1 MEQCQGVKGNNG
13 DCCYIR
19 DKDWIIGPV
28 KDDKE
33 LLTRVQKEH
42 DKNLTWN
49 DLFIDYAEGKK
60 MFSDKPLWQNKESY
74 PAMRVNPELEGS
86 PCVFFD
92 NGCKIHEIKSD
103 VCKNYKCQWLWSR
116 EVKDKFAYVT
126 TEAQD
131 QTLIGIKEG
140 KFAGVVYKYGRV
152 SFAKEED
159 ANGNLPMQFQY
170 DIVDNNGI
178 QREQFDDEFFKL
190 IGDIL
195 VEVIDEQTK
204 VAIDEPVAVDRKNSS
219 K

>member
-1 MEQCQGVKGNNG
+1 MEQCQGLKGNNG
-13 DCCYIR
+13 ECCHIR
-19 DKDWIIGPV
+19 DKNWIIGKV

-33 LLTRVQKEH
+33 LLERVQKKY

-49 DLFIDYAEGKK
+49 DLFIDYDEGSK
-60 MFSDKPLWQNKESY
+60 MFPDKSDWQNKDLY
-74 PAMRVNPELEGS
+74 PAMRVRPELEGS

-103 VCKNYKCQWLWSR
+103 VCKEYKCQWLVNK
-116 EVKDKFAYVT
+116 EVRDKFVYV
-126 TEAQD
+126 ESKSQN
-131 QTLIGIKEG
+131 QTCIGIKGG

-152 SFAKEED
+152 SFGKEED
-159 ANGNLPMQFQY
+159 KNGKLQMQFQY

-178 QREQFDDEFFKL
+178 PRESFGDDFFNL

-195 VEVIDEQTK
+195 VVVMEEQTK
-204 VAIDEPVAVDRKNSS
+204 HESVNRKDSI

>member
-1 MEQCQGVKGNNG
+1 MNYCMEQCQGVKGNNG

-140 KFAGVVYKYGRV
+140 KFAGVVYKYGKV
-152 SFAKEED
+152 SFGEKEDE
-159 ANGNLPMQFQY
+159 NGNLPMKFHY
-170 DIVDNNGI
+170 DIVDNNEI
-178 QREQFDDEFFKL
+178 PREQFGEDFFTL

-195 VEVIDEQTK
+195 VEVIEEQ
-204 VAIDEPVAVDRKNSS
+204 ANNESVDRKNSS

>member
-1 MEQCQGVKGNNG
+1 MNYCMEQCQGLKGNNG
-13 DCCYIR
+13 DCCHIR
-19 DKDWIIGPV
+19 DKNWIIGKV
-28 KDDKE
+28 SDDKE
-33 LLTRVQKEH
+33 LLARVQKEY

-49 DLFIDYAEGKK
+49 DLFIDYEEGSK
-60 MFSDKPLWQNKESY
+60 MFPDKSDWQNKDLY
-74 PAMRVNPELEGS
+74 PAMRVRPELEGS

-140 KFAGVVYKYGRV
+140 KFAGVVYKYGKV
-152 SFAKEED
+152 SFGEKEDE
-159 ANGNLPMQFQY
+159 NGNLPMKFHY
-170 DIVDNNGI
+170 DIVDNNEI
-178 QREQFDDEFFKL
+178 PREQFGEDFFTL

-195 VEVIDEQTK
+195 VEVIEEQ
-204 VAIDEPVAVDRKNSS
+204 ANNESVDRKNSS

>member
-1 MEQCQGVKGNNG
+1 MS
-13 DCCYIR
+13 IR
-19 DKDWIIGPV
+19 
-28 KDDKE
+28 
-33 LLTRVQKEH
+33 
-42 DKNLTWN
+42 
-49 DLFIDYAEGKK
+49 
-60 MFSDKPLWQNKESY
+60 
-74 PAMRVNPELEGS
+74 
-86 PCVFFD
+86 
-92 NGCKIHEIKSD
+92 
-103 VCKNYKCQWLWSR
+103 
-116 EVKDKFAYVT
+116 DKFAYVT
-126 TEAQD
+126 TKEQD

-219 K
+219 Q

>member
-1 MEQCQGVKGNNG
+1 
-13 DCCYIR
+13 
-19 DKDWIIGPV
+19 
-28 KDDKE
+28 
-33 LLTRVQKEH
+33 
-42 DKNLTWN
+42 
-49 DLFIDYAEGKK
+49 
-60 MFSDKPLWQNKESY
+60 
-74 PAMRVNPELEGS
+74 MRVNPELEGS

-140 KFAGVVYKYGRV
+140 KFAGVVYKYGKV
-152 SFAKEED
+152 SFGEKEDE
-159 ANGNLPMQFQY
+159 NGNLPMKFHY
-170 DIVDNNGI
+170 DIVDNNEI
-178 QREQFDDEFFKL
+178 PREQFGEDFFTL

-195 VEVIDEQTK
+195 VEVIEEQ
-204 VAIDEPVAVDRKNSS
+204 ANNEPVDRKNSS

>member
-1 MEQCQGVKGNNG
+1 MEQCQGLKGNNG
-13 DCCYIR
+13 DCCHIR
-19 DKDWIIGPV
+19 DKNWIIGKV
-28 KDDKE
+28 SDDKE
-33 LLTRVQKEH
+33 LLARVQKEY

-49 DLFIDYAEGKK
+49 DLFIDYEEGSK
-60 MFSDKPLWQNKESY
+60 MFPDKSDWQNKDLY
-74 PAMRVNPELEGS
+74 PAMRVRPELEGS

-140 KFAGVVYKYGRV
+140 KFAGVVYKYGKV
-152 SFAKEED
+152 SFGEKEDE
-159 ANGNLPMQFQY
+159 NGNLPMKFHY
-170 DIVDNNGI
+170 DIVDNNEI
-178 QREQFDDEFFKL
+178 PREQFGEDFFTL

-195 VEVIDEQTK
+195 VEVIEEQ
-204 VAIDEPVAVDRKNSS
+204 ANNESVDRKNSS

>member
-1 MEQCQGVKGNNG
+1 MEQCQGLKGNNG
-13 DCCYIR
+13 DCCHIR
-19 DKDWIIGPV
+19 DKNWIIGKV

-33 LLTRVQKEH
+33 LLARVQKEY

-49 DLFIDYAEGKK
+49 DLFIDYEEGSK
-60 MFSDKPLWQNKESY
+60 MFPDKPDWQNKNLY
-74 PAMRVNPELEGS
+74 PAMRVRPELEGS

-103 VCKNYKCQWLWSR
+103 VCKEYKCQWLVNR
-116 EVKDKFAYVT
+116 EMRDKFVYV
-126 TEAQD
+126 ESRSQD
-131 QTLIGIKEG
+131 QTCIGIKGG

-152 SFAKEED
+152 SFGKEED
-159 ANGNLPMQFQY
+159 ENGNLPLQFQY

-178 QREQFDDEFFKL
+178 PRESFGDDFFNL

-195 VEVIDEQTK
+195 VVVMEEQTK
-204 VAIDEPVAVDRKNSS
+204 NESVNRKDSI

>member
-1 MEQCQGVKGNNG
+1 MNYCMEQCQGVKGNNG
-13 DCCYIR
+13 DCCHIR

-42 DKNLTWN
+42 NKDLTWS
-49 DLFIDYAEGKK
+49 DLFIDYEEGKK
-60 MFSDKPLWQNKESY
+60 MFSDKSLWQDKKSY
-74 PAMRVNPELEGS
+74 PVMRVNPELEGS

-103 VCKNYKCQWLWSR
+103 VCKNYKCQWLWSK

-140 KFAGVVYKYGRV
+140 KFAGVVYKYGKV
-152 SFAKEED
+152 SFGEKEDE
-159 ANGNLPMQFQY
+159 NGNLPMKFHY
-170 DIVDNNGI
+170 DIVDNNEI
-178 QREQFDDEFFKL
+178 PREQFGEDFFTL

-195 VEVIDEQTK
+195 VEVIEEQ
-204 VAIDEPVAVDRKNSS
+204 ANNESVDRKNSS